1 MSASDMELLDAW
13 RRGNL
18 EAGEELFERYYHMMV
33 RFFSNKLQDS
43 IADLVQQTF
52 MACVEGRDR
61 MRKTSSFRSYLFA
74 VAHNKFRAHLRSR
87 YRSARGSPDS
97 LATEE
102 PDFETLSIQDIAP
115 GPSTLVVRHR
125 EQRLLLEA
133 LRHIPVDY
141 QLLIELRYWEQLKT
155 IEIAEIIGAPH
166 ATVRSRLRLAHGH
179 LKREMGNLAGSSRE
193 LESTVTRLEDWARLC
208 REQVFVDQA
217 LASTESL
224 APE

>member
-13 RRGNL
+13 RSGNL
-18 EAGEELFERYYHMMV
+18 AAGEELFERYYHTMV

-61 MRKTSSFRSYLFA
+61 MRDTSSFRSYLFA
-74 VAHNKFRAHLRSR
+74 VAHNKFRAHLRAR
-87 YRSARGSPDS
+87 YRGSRAANGSGEP
-97 LATEE
+97 EE
-102 PDFETLSIQDIAP
+102 PDFATLTIQDFAP

-155 IEIAEIIGAPH
+155 IEIAEILGVPH

-179 LKREMGNLAGSSRE
+179 LKEALGSLAHSPRE
-193 LESTVTRLEDWARLC
+193 LESTVTRLDDWARLC
-208 REQVFVDQA
+208 REQVFSDQA
-217 LASTESL
+217 RTSSESV
-224 APE
+224 AE